1 MGLRQAVAFVLACG
15 LAVLS
20 VTASAGED
28 DLSVNARLLIHARN
42 GNIAGVERSLKEG
55 ANPDSRSRIGETA
68 LVIAL
73 KKNDLVI
80 ARAMMLAGTDVNLA
94 AISGVTP
101 LMAAAYAGHKDMVE
115 LLLAHGAD
123 VNAVDRLHKNAM
135 TYAAGEGRTEIV
147 TLFLAK
153 GVDPNAV
160 YQNDLTALMWA
171 AGNGKPATVRVLLAA
186 GAKTGLKDNR
196 GKTALDMAREA
207 KYAEVVALL
216 EKS

>member
-1 MGLRQAVAFVLACG
+1 MGLGQSIAFVLACG
-15 LAVLS
+15 VAVLS

-28 DLSVNARLLIHARN
+28 DLSVNARLLVHARN
-42 GNIAGVERSLKEG
+42 GNVAGVERSLQEG

-80 ARAMMLAGTDVNLA
+80 ARAMILAGTDVNLA
-94 AISGVTP
+94 AVNGVTP
-101 LMAAAYAGHKDMVE
+101 LMAAAYVGNREMVE
-115 LLLAHGAD
+115 LLLARGAD
-123 VNAVDRLHKNAM
+123 VNAVDRLAKNAM

-147 TLFLAK
+147 TLLLAK

-171 AGNGKPATVRVLLAA
+171 AGNGKPATVKALLAA
-186 GAKTGLKDNR
+186 GAKPGLKDNR
-196 GKTALDMAREA
+196 GKTALDMAREGN
-207 KYAEVVALL
+207 YTEVVALL
-216 EKS
+216 ETR